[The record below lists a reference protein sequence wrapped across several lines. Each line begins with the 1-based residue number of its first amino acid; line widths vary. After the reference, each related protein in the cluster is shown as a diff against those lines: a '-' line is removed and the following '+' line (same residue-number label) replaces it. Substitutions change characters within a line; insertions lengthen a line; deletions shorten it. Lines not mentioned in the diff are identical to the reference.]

1 MASLFPSSLLSII
14 NKPLDDKT
22 VKASI
27 AERDAIPLLHRYR
40 GMIVLVQNTG
50 NIRPQLYW
58 LPTDDLS
65 NWEEMDS
72 VGFVISYFSNQGEF
86 PNIGNINTLYIVKTI
101 GNEAIY
107 RWDNELRKYFI
118 ISNNFQNIKIING
131 GNANG

>member
-1 MASLFPSSLLSII
+1 M
-14 NKPLDDKT
+14 
-22 VKASI
+22 
-27 AERDAIPLLHRYR
+27 
-40 GMIVLVQNTG
+40 LVQNTG
-50 NIRPQLYW
+50 NIRPRLYW

>member
-1 MASLFPSSLLSII
+1 MASLFPTNLLSII
-14 NKPLDDKT
+14 NRPLDDKT

-27 AERDAIPLLHRYR
+27 AERDAIPLPHRYR

-50 NIRPQLYW
+50 NIRPRLYW